1 MPGHAGIL
9 RKGWD
14 GYRSRALSC
23 DILVEHDGEIHLRDG
38 ARFYADI
45 HRSPETSS
53 SHGVLALLGF
63 SPFGKKFSGL
73 SMLNMMTPW
82 NVGVPDGHLSGLEK
96 FKSPY
101 PAEWILA
108 DL

>member
-53 SHGVLALLGF
+53 SPWGSGTAWF
-63 SPFGKKFSGL
+63 QPFWEEVQWF
-73 SMLNMMTPW
+73 
-82 NVGVPDGHLSGLEK
+82 VD
-96 FKSPY
+96 
-101 PAEWILA
+101 AEHDDTMECRSSRWPFEWSREV
-108 DL
+108 